1 MKNKLLLSSAL
12 VGSLIAGS
20 AAIAQTTVTGNLAIN
35 YRAQAFDAPN
45 AISSARG
52 FGRETQVNVQNKGKL
67 NNGLDYA
74 AGFSL
79 EFDGNN
85 RTNTQGAQG
94 MAASTEGNS
103 ISNENVYVDF
113 ISGNTTVTI
122 GVDHIQNITTSAV
135 PQIFDV
141 MDNVAAGIGGKATN
155 TVGANAKESMGFG
168 IMQNIPGTGLR
179 ASLNYVP
186 TYNGFGTG
194 DQNALDGTNTNNSAY
209 EYGVVGVDAFGVKGL
224 GLRYFANKSEAA
236 STTDKDIEGKHYGI
250 SYSAGAF
257 AVGAE
262 KHSQNRTT
270 SATTVDTADQISKTY
285 SATYAVN
292 KDLSLGITH
301 IKTDIETAIDEK
313 ITSVQVG
320 YNLGAVAAVL
330 AYSNL
335 TDIGN
340 TDAKDAKELQF
351 RITAAF

>member
-1 MKNKLLLSSAL
+1 MKNKLLLSTAL
-12 VGSLIAGS
+12 VGGLIAGS
-20 AAIAQTTVTGNLAIN
+20 AAIAQTSVTGNIALN
-35 YRAQAFDAPN
+35 YRAQSFDAPN
-45 AISSARG
+45 AGSSTRG

-79 EFDGNN
+79 EFDGND
-85 RTNTQGAQG
+85 RTNTTGAQSISG
-94 MAASTEGNS
+94 TEANT

-113 ISGNTTVTI
+113 ISGNTTITI
-122 GVDHIQNITTSAV
+122 GVDHIQNITTAAV

-155 TVGANAKESMGFG
+155 TIGANPKESMGFG

-186 TYNGFGTG
+186 RMNDYGTG
-194 DQNALDGTNTNNSAY
+194 DQAAPSATNGNNSAY

-224 GLRYFANKSEAA
+224 GFRYFANKADA
-236 STTDKDIEGKHYGI
+236 FATANKDLEGQHYGV
-250 SYSAGAF
+250 SYSAGQF
-257 AVGAE
+257 AIGVE
-262 KHSQNRTT
+262 KHKQNRTSSTTT
-270 SATTVDTADQISKTY
+270 SDAIDQISKTY

-292 KDLSLGITH
+292 KDLSLGVTH
-301 IKTDIETAIDEK
+301 INTDIDAAQDEK

-330 AYSNL
+330 AYSDL
-335 TDIGN
+335 SDIG
-340 TDAKDAKELQF
+340 TTAGKDAKELQF